1 METIKTKANVAH
13 NGTVTVVGLPFKT
26 GDQVEVIIKPLKEN
40 QQGEDQFPLRG
51 KLYRY
56 DRPFDGVE
64 LTD

>member
-40 QQGEDQFPLRG
+40 QHGEDQFPLRG
-51 KLYRY
+51 KPYRY
-56 DRPFDGVE
+56 DRPFKSVDFK
-64 LTD
+64 D